1 MNSTENSEVEHSNN
15 SIQYQRP
22 KSIKTMKEVMEST
35 SKQQSWLVENL
46 IPSGQLTALV
56 APSDVGK
63 SIFCRQL
70 SVTSVLNEDSF
81 IGHKLNAEGRQVIY
95 ISTEDM
101 DHDWKEKMEKYPLSL
116 EQTALV
122 SDKMLLITNYGGT
135 HGDLYKLIENEI
147 KHNPTAL
154 VVFDVFTDIYT
165 SDLNSSVEIRKF
177 LKPYKNL
184 AAIHNTAMLFVHH
197 VSKKGEST
205 GQHGK
210 QNVLGSQAIE
220 ASMRSV
226 LELRKDGGNT
236 EERILKITK
245 GNYVS
250 ERIKKMNYR
259 FKLNQHLIYEP
270 CAMFDTSIQQVDI
283 VEKVKTY
290 FKNGESSR
298 GISKLL
304 EQENISVGKS
314 KIAEIIKQFKE
325 NEDVHKQ

>member
-1 MNSTENSEVEHSNN
+1 MKKQRNSDSEHKIKSEM
-15 SIQYQRP
+15 YERP
-22 KSIKTMKEVMEST
+22 KCIKTMKEVMALA

-70 SVTSVLNEDSF
+70 AVASVLNEDSF
-81 IGHKLNAEGRQVIY
+81 LGHKLNSEGRQVIY
-95 ISTEDM
+95 VSTEDM
-101 DHDWKEKMEKYPLSL
+101 NHDWKEKMGKYPLNQAQSD
-116 EQTALV
+116 LV
-122 SDKMLLITNYGGT
+122 FDKMLLITNFGGT

-147 KHNPTAL
+147 KNNPTAL

-177 LKPYKNL
+177 LKPFKNL
-184 AAIHNTAMLFVHH
+184 AALYNTAMLFVHH

-226 LELRKDGGNT
+226 LELRKDASNV

-250 ERIKKMNYR
+250 ERIKKLNYR
-259 FKLNQHLIYEP
+259 LRLNEHLMYEP
-270 CAMFDTSIQQVDI
+270 CAMFDTGYQQNEI
-283 VEKVKTY
+283 FEKVKAY
-290 FKNGESSR
+290 HKKGESSR
-298 GISKLL
+298 SISKLL
-304 EQENISVGKS
+304 EQENISLGKS
-314 KIAEIIKQFKE
+314 KIAEIVKQFKE